1 MSKIRIL
8 SAADVEKLF
17 TVDMALAAVEDA
29 YVQKSDGSG
38 SVWPM
43 VFHDFETGVADL
55 DIKSGDLGAKQIF
68 GLKLVSWFG
77 TNEARGLPELFG
89 TVLLC
94 DRATGAPVALMNAGP
109 ITGLRTG
116 AAAAVGAKYLA
127 RPDSRSLLMVGCGA
141 QSPYMVA
148 AALYVLPGIERVTLV
163 NPHNPARA
171 AARLPGMAYKVAA
184 LLAGC
189 GVKREYTFV
198 SSEDTESAVRGSD
211 VILTATPAR
220 EPMIRNAWVQ
230 PGTHFSCI
238 GADMSGKQELD
249 TDILRAAR
257 VFGDDAGQCFAVGE
271 CEIPHREGALDAL
284 AAEIGDVILGK
295 AAGRVS
301 PSDVTVFDSTGI
313 ALQDLASGAVILD
326 RACELGEGIVVEL

>member
-1 MSKIRIL
+1 
-8 SAADVEKLF
+8 
-17 TVDMALAAVEDA
+17 
-29 YVQKSDGSG
+29 
-38 SVWPM
+38 
-43 VFHDFETGVADL
+43 
-55 DIKSGDLGAKQIF
+55 
-68 GLKLVSWFG
+68 
-77 TNEARGLPELFG
+77 
-89 TVLLC
+89 
-94 DRATGAPVALMNAGP
+94 
-109 ITGLRTG
+109 
-116 AAAAVGAKYLA
+116 
-127 RPDSRSLLMVGCGA
+127 MVGCGA

-171 AARLPGMAYKVAA
+171 AARLPGMADKVAA

-220 EPMIRNAWVQ
+220 EPMIRSAWVQ

>member
-171 AARLPGMAYKVAA
+171 AARLPGMADKVAA

-230 PGTHFSCI
+230 PSTHFSCI

-326 RACELGEGIVVEL
+326 RACELGEGIVD